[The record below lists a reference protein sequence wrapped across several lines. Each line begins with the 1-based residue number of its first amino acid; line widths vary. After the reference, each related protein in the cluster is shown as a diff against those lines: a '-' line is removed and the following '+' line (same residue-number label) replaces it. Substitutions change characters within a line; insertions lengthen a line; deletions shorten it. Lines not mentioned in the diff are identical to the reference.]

1 MATRVTLYKIDPLAD
16 QRWGELLKRHPKA
29 SIFHSVGWL
38 KSLRDSYGYKPV
50 VYTTSPAGEE
60 LANGMAFCEIR
71 STLTGKRLI
80 SLPFSDH
87 CAPLINSDEGLKAII
102 DGLNQERYRERW
114 KYVEFRLP
122 EIIDGSED
130 TGLKVCESFA
140 LHVMNLQ
147 YRNTDELFRA
157 MHKSSVRDRV
167 RRAEREGVTC
177 NKGRS
182 EQLLKSFYK
191 LLLGTRRRHG
201 IPPQPFEWFRNLMTY
216 LGNNLDIYL
225 ASKDDQPIASI
236 ITLTFK
242 DIGMYKYGCS
252 DSRFH
257 NLGGMPLLLWNS
269 IQDANTNQLRTYDMG
284 RTDLNNVSLMDFKQR
299 IGATPSMMNYYRFP
313 GNSVTTN
320 RGLTQRTLQRIVS
333 SSPDVVLRLLGNVLY
348 RHVG

>member
-1 MATRVTLYKIDPLAD
+1 MLFKIDPLVD
-16 QRWGELLKRHPKA
+16 QRWGELLKRHTKA

-38 KSLRDSYGYKPV
+38 KSLRDSYDYKPV
-50 VYTTSPAGEE
+50 AYTTSPEGEE
-60 LANGMAFCEIR
+60 LANGMVFCEVR
-71 STLTGKRLI
+71 SALTGKRLI

-87 CAPLINSDEGLKAII
+87 CAPLTSSPEDLKTLIEGL
-102 DGLNQERYRERW
+102 NHERCREYW
-114 KYVEFRLP
+114 KFVEFRLP
-122 EIIDGSED
+122 EVIED
-130 TGLKVCESFA
+130 PNNTDLKVCDSFA
-140 LHVMNLQ
+140 LHTMNLQ
-147 YRNTDELFRA
+147 HRNTDELFRA

-182 EQLLKSFYK
+182 EKLLKSFYK

-201 IPPQPFEWFRNLMTY
+201 IPPQPFGWFRNLMIS
-216 LGNNLDIYL
+216 LENSLDIYV

-242 DIGMYKYGCS
+242 GIGMYKYGCS

-269 IQDANTNQLRTYDMG
+269 IQDAKSNQLATYDMG

-299 IGATPSMMNYYRFP
+299 IGATPTMLNYYRFP
-313 GNSVTTN
+313 GNSLPTN
-320 RGLTQRTLQRIVS
+320 RGRTQRTLQRIVS
-333 SSPDVVLRLLGNVLY
+333 SSPDVVLRFLGNVLY